1 MAHAPEKRA
10 LVRAAYVHERVPIE
24 AAADRADIA
33 ARTAARWKA
42 EAKAAGDD
50 WDRSRAAAHMAGE
63 GFQAI
68 VQSMLEDFV
77 SLHRS
82 TMQQV
87 RDADNI
93 GPLAKA
99 EALSRLADAFTK
111 TMGAAAKASP
121 ELSRL
126 AIAMEVIRL
135 FGEFVRKRFPRHA
148 PAFVEVLEPFAEALA
163 AQLG

>member
-24 AAADRADIA
+24 VAAHKA
-33 ARTAARWKA
+33 AVSMRTASRWKS
-42 EAKAAGDD
+42 EAKDEGDD
-50 WDRSRAAAHMAGE
+50 WDRGRTAARMAGE
-63 GFQAI
+63 GFQSI
-68 VQSMLEDFV
+68 VQAMLEDFV

-82 TMQQV
+82 TMQDV
-87 RDADNI
+87 RDDKEI
-93 GPLAKA
+93 SPLAKA